1 MERPRFKLK
10 EKISPAGSD
19 MIIEYE
25 LSYLIFFLEFI
36 LDIVFTYKYIF
47 LKDTKKEVQSVYLYT

>member
-19 MIIEYE
+19 MIIE
-25 LSYLIFFLEFI
+25 FLEGDMSYRI
-36 LDIVFTYKYIF
+36 
-47 LKDTKKEVQSVYLYT
+47 

>member
-19 MIIEYE
+19 MIIE
-25 LSYLIFFLEFI
+25 FLRG
-36 LDIVFTYKYIF
+36 DINYRI
-47 LKDTKKEVQSVYLYT
+47 

>member
-19 MIIEYE
+19 MIIEFLEGRYE

-36 LDIVFTYKYIF
+36 LDMVFT
-47 LKDTKKEVQSVYLYT
+47 